1 VGAGKLSG
9 EKRFHTTVILHTRQ
23 IKKVVIIIGG
33 SSGIERATAAGLAKE
48 GVKIVV
54 AAHCAKER
62 EETVRLISKA
72 ESYGDLCR

>member
-1 VGAGKLSG
+1 
-9 EKRFHTTVILHTRQ
+9 
-23 IKKVVIIIGG
+23 VIIIGG
-33 SSGIERATAAGLAKE
+33 SSGFGRATAAGPAKE

-54 AAHCAKER
+54 AAHCTKER

>member
-1 VGAGKLSG
+1 
-9 EKRFHTTVILHTRQ
+9 
-23 IKKVVIIIGG
+23 VIIIGG
-33 SSGIERATAAGLAKE
+33 SSGIERATAAGPAKE

-54 AAHCAKER
+54 EARRAKER

>member
-1 VGAGKLSG
+1 M
-9 EKRFHTTVILHTRQ
+9 TDQ
-23 IKKVVIIIGG
+23 KVVIIIGG
-33 SSGIERATAAGLAKE
+33 SSGIERATAAGLPKE

-72 ESYGDLCR
+72 ESYGNHCR

>member
-1 VGAGKLSG
+1 
-9 EKRFHTTVILHTRQ
+9 
-23 IKKVVIIIGG
+23 VIIIGG
-33 SSGIERATAAGLAKE
+33 SSGIGRATAAGLAKE

-54 AAHCAKER
+54 AAHRAKET

>member
-1 VGAGKLSG
+1 MKVSYDSDTA
-9 EKRFHTTVILHTRQ
+9 HMTDQ
-23 IKKVVIIIGG
+23 KVVIIIGG
-33 SSGIERATAAGLAKE
+33 SSGIERAIAAGLAKE

>member
-1 VGAGKLSG
+1 M
-9 EKRFHTTVILHTRQ
+9 IDQ
-23 IKKVVIIIGG
+23 KVVIIIGG
-33 SSGIERATAAGLAKE
+33 SSGIERAAGLAKE

>member
-1 VGAGKLSG
+1 
-9 EKRFHTTVILHTRQ
+9 
-23 IKKVVIIIGG
+23 VIIIGG
-33 SSGIERATAAGLAKE
+33 SSGIKRATAGLANE

-72 ESYGDLCR
+72 ESYGDLYR